1 MAIFLI
7 VTGVLAMTINSW
19 NASAFRLQNA
29 IVAALVERGTFALV
43 DQVIPG
49 FNLVEGT
56 ETFKFGKEVYPMKQ
70 PGPTILGAMVY
81 YPLYKLGINYRNHF
95 DYVSHLVTFGTST
108 IMMAIAAVLI
118 FILGF
123 AMTKAWKSAAAAA
136 LLFPLGTMIW
146 PYAGVS
152 HHDIYGIFFG
162 LLSLTAYYFGEREKK
177 LKYLGWAGFFA
188 TLTLFFTMLPL
199 TLPLVLW
206 ILTAIENDRKKII
219 FLTLGMIS
227 GFVPTMIFNGLLFGN
242 PLLPPNLA
250 GKVSDTMPLLS
261 LPNFLTKLWFY
272 LVSPTTAM
280 IFFSP
285 VMFYGITGIMSIP
298 KKDIWLKR
306 LFIGLPV
313 MQLIHISSMGTF
325 GGYQYGPRYLLPIL
339 GCLALGLAMWLKEI
353 HTRKVWVLFF
363 LAAVYSVLVALLGA
377 IQTVMYPIPGP
388 FAPLVFVKQVMA
400 GNLPVFRMW
409 PVGVIL
415 TIGGLI
421 LFYQQAQKSNNK

>member
-19 NASAFRLQNA
+19 NASAFGLQNA
-29 IVAALVERGTFALV
+29 TVAALVERGTFALV

-177 LKYLGWAGFFA
+177 L
-188 TLTLFFTMLPL
+188 
-199 TLPLVLW
+199 
-206 ILTAIENDRKKII
+206 
-219 FLTLGMIS
+219 
-227 GFVPTMIFNGLLFGN
+227 
-242 PLLPPNLA
+242 
-250 GKVSDTMPLLS
+250 
-261 LPNFLTKLWFY
+261 
-272 LVSPTTAM
+272 
-280 IFFSP
+280 
-285 VMFYGITGIMSIP
+285 
-298 KKDIWLKR
+298 
-306 LFIGLPV
+306 
-313 MQLIHISSMGTF
+313 
-325 GGYQYGPRYLLPIL
+325 
-339 GCLALGLAMWLKEI
+339 
-353 HTRKVWVLFF
+353 
-363 LAAVYSVLVALLGA
+363 
-377 IQTVMYPIPGP
+377 
-388 FAPLVFVKQVMA
+388 
-400 GNLPVFRMW
+400 
-409 PVGVIL
+409 
-415 TIGGLI
+415 
-421 LFYQQAQKSNNK
+421 